1 MIFRDFIYYI
11 ALCSKTP
18 AGNLYSVLTMVEI
31 KMAFHANVEYTAK
44 KGPILPREKSCRKK
58 PAILY
63 LDLKWFTFLEFE

>member
-44 KGPILPREKSCRKK
+44 KVPFCQEKNPVVRN
-58 PAILY
+58 LQF
-63 LDLKWFTFLEFE
+63 FT